1 MDTITQLFLITNFS
15 TPLNISQRFFRKS
28 VSFDRC
34 CPTRLAYFQ
43 ASIFHNINERISSV
57 RKWMSKVR
65 VTFHGKWRDKK
76 RRPRLAAL
84 LFFLFLFTPF
94 CFFPVR
100 RFLSNFLPPP
110 SFFFFLSKKIIV
122 SNSCKKEFN
131 YLLPLNFVIVSC
143 DLT

>member
-1 MDTITQLFLITNFS
+1 MQVLCVVY
-15 TPLNISQRFFRKS
+15 RFFRTRVIYTYIYICYVNNGHDHTALSYHQLFHPIEHFPTIFSKS

-84 LFFLFLFTPF
+84 LFFLFTPF
-94 CFFPVR
+94 CFFAV
-100 RFLSNFLPPP
+100 
-110 SFFFFLSKKIIV
+110 SFQIFHPFFLI
-122 SNSCKKEFN
+122 
-131 YLLPLNFVIVSC
+131 
-143 DLT
+143 